1 MNTLELARFKRH
13 LLQEITFQSGDASD
27 SEEADIASKIMYL
40 DIFGSGAI
48 YKKFQDLN
56 VFDKNGSLI
65 WNTKLTDQIQKL
77 IKSKAKDI
85 ISSKD
90 MELLVFKASGNNNNK
105 CALVNPNANTIS
117 EYFIGMINISFDED
131 SKTYSDYSTSQ
142 AVDIPF
148 YQITWSD
155 LAKAYRGKGI
165 GKQLYTLV
173 YEWTKSKGAGLAS
186 DSTLYEGS
194 ARMWTNYMP
203 QIASYFGVLLGNIVI
218 PISKEEAMLDKFKHF
233 GAADGFA
240 AFENPSKTMRKILY
254 NLKGLTYSN
263 GDIFII
269 DLSESYSVN
278 SNIDLEETMT
288 LFDIVEE
295 SSSMKELLDRIDREV
310 RVDDEFGGKQSLK
323 YINRAAKTSS
333 VKATVFTFKDS
344 LVIVKSVSTGEEEVL
359 PKNKRV
365 DKDGNKIK
373 PKKLTRLVAVTI

>member
-1 MNTLELARFKRH
+1 MNTLELARLKRH
-13 LLQEITFQSGDASD
+13 LLQEIKFQSGDASQSD
-27 SEEADIASKIMYL
+27 EETIAGKIMYL

-48 YKKFQDLN
+48 YKKLQDLN
-56 VFDKNGSLI
+56 VLNKNGGVISD
-65 WNTKLTDQIQKL
+65 TKLTDQIQKL
-77 IKSKAKDI
+77 IKSKAKDVV
-85 ISSKD
+85 SSKD
-90 MELLVFKASGNNNNK
+90 MELLVFKRYSKSNV
-105 CALVNPNANTIS
+105 CALVNPKANTIT

-155 LAKAYRGKGI
+155 LATAYRGKGI

-186 DSTLYEGS
+186 DSMLYEGS

-218 PISKEEAMLDKFKHF
+218 PISKEEALLDKFKHF
-233 GAADGFA
+233 GTADGFA

-263 GDIFII
+263 GDIFIV

-359 PKNKRV
+359 PKDKRV
-365 DKDGNKIK
+365 DKKGNKIK

>member
-1 MNTLELARFKRH
+1 MNTLELARLKKH
-13 LLQEITFQSGDASD
+13 LLQEITFQSGHASD
-27 SEEADIASKIMYL
+27 SDEENIASKFMYL
-40 DIFGSGAI
+40 DDFGSGAI
-48 YKKFQDLN
+48 YKKLQDLN
-56 VFDKNGSLI
+56 VLNKNGSLI
-65 WNTKLTDQIQKL
+65 WDTKLTDEIQKL

-85 ISSKD
+85 VSSKD
-90 MELLVFKASGNNNNK
+90 MELLVFKTPGNNNK
-105 CALVNPNANTIS
+105 CALVNPSARTIT

-131 SKTYSDYSTSQ
+131 SRTYSDYSTSQ

-186 DSTLYEGS
+186 DSMLYEGS

-218 PISKEEAMLDKFKHF
+218 PISKEEAMLDKFKYF

-263 GDIFII
+263 GDIFIV
-269 DLSESYSVN
+269 DLAETQKVN
-278 SNIDLEETMT
+278 SKIDREETMT
-288 LFDIVEE
+288 LFDMVEE
-295 SSSMKELLDRIDREV
+295 SSSMKELLDKIDREV
-310 RVDDEFGGKQSLK
+310 SVDNEFGGKQSLK

-333 VKATVFTFKDS
+333 VKATVFTFEDS
-344 LVIVKSVSTGEEEVL
+344 LVIVKTVSTGEEEVL

>member
-1 MNTLELARFKRH
+1 MNTLELAKLKKH
-13 LLQEITFQSGDASD
+13 LLQEITFQSGVASE

-40 DIFGSGAI
+40 DVFGSGAI

-65 WNTKLTDQIQKL
+65 WKTKLTDQIQKL

-90 MELLVFKASGNNNNK
+90 MELLVFKASGNNNK
-105 CALVNPNANTIS
+105 CALVNPKANTIS

-131 SKTYSDYSTSQ
+131 SRTYSDYSTSQ

-173 YEWTKSKGAGLAS
+173 YEWTKSKGAGLTS
-186 DSTLYEGS
+186 DNTLYEGS

-203 QIASYFGVLLGNIVI
+203 QIASYFGVLLGNIII

-263 GDIFII
+263 GDIFIV
-269 DLSESYSVN
+269 DLAETQKVN
-278 SNIDLEETMT
+278 SKIDREETMT
-288 LFDIVEE
+288 LFDMVEE
-295 SSSMKELLDRIDREV
+295 SSSMKELLDKIDREV
-310 RVDDEFGGKQSLK
+310 SVDNEFGGKQSLK
-323 YINRAAKTSS
+323 YINRTAKTSS
-333 VKATVFTFKDS
+333 VKATVFTFEDS

-359 PKNKRV
+359 PKDKRV
-365 DKDGNKIK
+365 DKKGNKIK